1 MNELIT
7 TSPIEIDVCLCGFCG
22 QCMNADDNFCRHCGE
37 DCRGLIVEP
46 ASTQLSGRSNGRS
59 TEVGAV
65 RLPGDLQKIVDNR
78 LVVTGLVA
86 FAGPL
91 GLLALWFSQRIRKR
105 TKIIV
110 TTSYILLTV
119 VLPIAVAWYWLDVS
133 LRPIVE
139 LLNK

>member
-1 MNELIT
+1 
-7 TSPIEIDVCLCGFCG
+7 
-22 QCMNADDNFCRHCGE
+22 MNADDNFCRHCGE

-110 TTSYILLTV
+110 TTSYIFLTV